1 MATQINLQK
10 KKIYISIK
18 SDNQSTEISIED
30 DGNGYS
36 KDVLNKIGEPYIKSS
51 TKFSSKIGLG
61 LGIFIGKTL
70 LERKNAKIICR
81 NSKTRSGAEVL
92 IRWKNSYLKNL

>member
-1 MATQINLQK
+1 MQINSQK

-51 TKFSSKIGLG
+51 SNDDKPKSGLG

-70 LERKNAKIICR
+70 LERNGAKVVCR
-81 NSKTRSGAEVL
+81 NSQTRSGAEVL
-92 IRWKNSYLKNL
+92 LTWKNKELKNL

>member
-1 MATQINLQK
+1 MCIRD
-10 KKIYISIK
+10 S
-18 SDNQSTEISIED
+18 NQSTEISIED
-30 DGNGYS
+30 DGKGYS

-51 TKFSSKIGLG
+51 SHDDKSKSGLG

-70 LERKNAKIICR
+70 LERNGAKVVCR

-92 IRWKNSYLKNL
+92 LTWKNNDLKNL